1 MQNHVE
7 EKYKISRDTTRKL
20 VDLMERRGIVK
31 ISKPE
36 RAGMPHYL
44 SINEDNQFNQIF
56 EAFTAIDHIID
67 NMQEPLTKFWK
78 LVTQHINQHKSNH
91 SGPELG
97 PNCRDCVMH
106 RNLMMGFLVD
116 YADTVIMTLD
126 VLIVRVRESLITSED
141 RVRLYDNILNIKL
154 KCFKQIG
161 VLYNVYHQ
169 GNNLYVSLTNECK
182 EYIKRQGISFDTILT
197 KFKELGNS
205 KILNADGYTAYFD
218 PRKLTVRVEYQLKA
232 NKNESKVL
240 E

>member
-20 VDLMERRGIVK
+20 VDLMEKKGIVK

-67 NMQEPLTKFWK
+67 NMQEPLTKFWN
-78 LVTQHINQHKSNH
+78 LLTQHVNQHKSNH
-91 SGPELG
+91 SELG
-97 PNCRDCVMH
+97 SDCHDCKLH
-106 RNLMMGFLVD
+106 RNLMLGFLVD
-116 YADTVIMTLD
+116 YADTVIMILD
-126 VLIVRVRESLITSED
+126 VLTVRVRQSLITRED
-141 RVRLYDNILNIKL
+141 RVRLYDNILDIKL
-154 KCFKQIG
+154 KFFQQIS
-161 VLYNVYHQ
+161 VLYNAYHP
-169 GNNLYVSLTNECK
+169 GNNLYVSLTNEHK
-182 EYIKRQGISFDTILT
+182 EYIKRHGISFDSILT

-205 KILNADGYTAYFD
+205 KILSADGYTAYFD

-232 NKNESKVL
+232 SKNESKVL